1 MSSGLNP
8 FRHGRLHS
16 EGFTRKER
24 AVSVS
29 YGITIGLV
37 CSTGIESERGG
48 RAANEDNYLVCRKG
62 QIRFRDGDKEVI
74 RQQEGAG
81 VLLAVADG
89 MGGHEDGAL
98 ASAAAV
104 QAFSLLFSKGRPQ
117 APELALLRFVLKA
130 HDRLHAT
137 VARRGS
143 VRLGTTLTGAWILD
157 GRMHWVHVGDSRL
170 YFFRLTAD
178 HTHREFA
185 LRDQRPIPPDADRL
199 AQSFVYGSRGLG
211 EDASVRVDPGRDT
224 GSRHLRPGDI
234 ILLCTDGLTGFVDDH
249 RIADALREVP
259 QPAACAEVLVERA
272 IASGSNDN
280 ITVMVAR
287 VDEIPRPSR
296 APKRG
301 GALKKE
307 DTLVP
312 ED

>member
-1 MSSGLNP
+1 M
-8 FRHGRLHS
+8 
-16 EGFTRKER
+16 
-24 AVSVS
+24 S

-37 CSTGIESERGG
+37 CSTGIESDRGG
-48 RAANEDNYLVCRKG
+48 RTANEDNYLVCRNG
-62 QIRFRDGDKEVI
+62 QIRFRDDDKEVV
-74 RQQEGAG
+74 RNQEGAG

-104 QAFSLLFSKGRPQ
+104 QAFSLLFGKGKPQ

-130 HDRLHAT
+130 HNRLHST

-143 VRLGTTLTGAWILD
+143 VRLGTTLTGAWVLD
-157 GRMHWVHVGDSRL
+157 GRVFWVHVGDSRL
-170 YFFRLTAD
+170 YFLRNNQLVRLTAD

-185 LRDQRPIPPDADRL
+185 LRDQRPIPSDADRL

-211 EDASVRVDPGRDT
+211 DDAAVRIDPGRDT
-224 GSRHLRPGDI
+224 GSRHLRPGDTL
-234 ILLCTDGLTGFVDDH
+234 LLCTDGLTGFVDDR

-272 IASGSNDN
+272 MACGSDDN
-280 ITVMVAR
+280 ITVMVVR
-287 VDEIPRPSR
+287 VDELPSTPSAR
-296 APKRG
+296 KGRKN
-301 GALKKE
+301 LVKE

-312 ED
+312 EDD

>member
-1 MSSGLNP
+1 
-8 FRHGRLHS
+8 
-16 EGFTRKER
+16 
-24 AVSVS
+24 VS
-29 YGITIGLV
+29 YVITIGLV

-48 RAANEDNYLVCRKG
+48 RVANEDNYLVCRNG
-62 QIRFRDGDKEVI
+62 QVRFRDGDKEVV
-74 RQQEGAG
+74 RAEQGAG

-104 QAFSLLFSKGRPQ
+104 QAFSLLYSKGKPQ

-130 HDRLHAT
+130 HNRLHST

-143 VRLGTTLTGAWILD
+143 VRLGTTLTGAWVLD
-157 GRMHWVHVGDSRL
+157 GRVFWVHVGDSRL
-170 YFFRLTAD
+170 YFFRNNALIRLTAD

-185 LRDQRPIPPDADRL
+185 LRDQRPLPPDADRL

-211 EDASVRVDPGRDT
+211 DDASVRIDAGRDT
-224 GSRHLRPGDI
+224 GSRHLRPGDLL
-234 ILLCTDGLTGFVDDH
+234 LLCTDGLTGFVDDR

-272 IASGSNDN
+272 IAHGSTDN

-287 VDEIPRPSR
+287 IDEVPELAKPRKGKP
-296 APKRG
+296 
-301 GALKKE
+301 LTKE
-307 DTLVP
+307 TTLVP

>member
-1 MSSGLNP
+1 M
-8 FRHGRLHS
+8 
-16 EGFTRKER
+16 
-24 AVSVS
+24 S

-37 CSTGIESERGG
+37 CSTGIESDRGG
-48 RAANEDNYLVCRKG
+48 RAANEDNYLVCRNG
-62 QIRFRDGDKEVI
+62 QIRFRDDDKEVV
-74 RQQEGAG
+74 RAEEGAG

-104 QAFSLLFSKGRPQ
+104 QAFSLLFGRGKPQ

-130 HDRLHAT
+130 HRRLHAT

-157 GRMHWVHVGDSRL
+157 GRVFWVHVGDSRL
-170 YFFRLTAD
+170 YFFRNNTLVRLTAD

-185 LRDQRPIPPDADRL
+185 LRDQRPIPADADRL

-211 EDASVRVDPGRDT
+211 DDAGVRIDPGRDT
-224 GSRHLRPGDI
+224 GSRHLRPGDLL
-234 ILLCTDGLTGFVDDH
+234 LLCTDGLTGVVDDR

-272 IASGSNDN
+272 IAHGSTDN
-280 ITVMVAR
+280 ITAMVVR
-287 VDEIPRPSR
+287 IDEVPAEPR
-296 APKRG
+296 AG
-301 GALKKE
+301 GLRDD
-307 DTLVP
+307 DTLIP
-312 ED
+312 DDR

>member
-1 MSSGLNP
+1 MSS
-8 FRHGRLHS
+8 
-16 EGFTRKER
+16 
-24 AVSVS
+24 
-29 YGITIGLV
+29 GITIGLV
-37 CSTGIESERGG
+37 CSTGIESDRGG
-48 RAANEDNYLVCRKG
+48 RAMNEDNYLVCRNG
-62 QIRFRDGDKEVI
+62 QIRFRDGDKEVVK
-74 RQQEGAG
+74 QQKGAG

-104 QAFSLLFSKGRPQ
+104 QAFSLLYGKGKPQ
-117 APELALLRFVLKA
+117 APELSLLRFVLKA
-130 HDRLHAT
+130 HGRLHAT

-143 VRLGTTLTGAWILD
+143 VRLGTTLTGLWILD
-157 GRMHWVHVGDSRL
+157 GRVFWVHVGDSRL
-170 YFFRLTAD
+170 YFFRNNTLIRLTAD

-185 LRDQRPIPPDADRL
+185 LRDQRSIPPDADRL

-211 EDASVRVDPGRDT
+211 DDAGVRIDPGRDT

-234 ILLCTDGLTGFVDDH
+234 LLLCTDGLTSFVDDR

-272 IASGSNDN
+272 IARGSDDN

-287 VDEIPRPSR
+287 VDDLPEAARPAGEGS
-296 APKRG
+296 
-301 GALKKE
+301 ALAKE
-307 DTLVP
+307 ATLIP

>member
-1 MSSGLNP
+1 L
-8 FRHGRLHS
+8 
-16 EGFTRKER
+16 
-24 AVSVS
+24 S

-37 CSTGIESERGG
+37 CSTGIESDRGG
-48 RAANEDNYLVCRKG
+48 RAANEDNYLVCRNG
-62 QIRFRDGDKEVI
+62 QIRFRDDDKEVV
-74 RQQEGAG
+74 RAEEGAG

-104 QAFSLLFSKGRPQ
+104 QAFSLLFGRGKPQ

-130 HDRLHAT
+130 HRRLHAT

-157 GRMHWVHVGDSRL
+157 GRVFWVHVGDSRL
-170 YFFRLTAD
+170 YFFRNNTLVRLTAD

-185 LRDQRPIPPDADRL
+185 LRDQRPIPADADRL

-211 EDASVRVDPGRDT
+211 DDAGVRIDPGRDT
-224 GSRHLRPGDI
+224 GSRHLRPGDLL
-234 ILLCTDGLTGFVDDH
+234 LLCTDGLTGVVDDR

-272 IASGSNDN
+272 IAHGSTDN
-280 ITVMVAR
+280 ITAMVVR
-287 VDEIPRPSR
+287 IDEVPAEPR
-296 APKRG
+296 AG
-301 GALKKE
+301 GLRDD
-307 DTLVP
+307 DTLIP
-312 ED
+312 DDR

>member
-1 MSSGLNP
+1 M
-8 FRHGRLHS
+8 
-16 EGFTRKER
+16 
-24 AVSVS
+24 S

-37 CSTGIESERGG
+37 CSTGIESDRGG
-48 RAANEDNYLVCRKG
+48 RVMNEDNYLVCRNG
-62 QIRFRDGDKEVI
+62 QIRFRDDDKEIVKA
-74 RQQEGAG
+74 QAGAG

-104 QAFSLLFSKGRPQ
+104 QAFSLLYGKGKPQ
-117 APELALLRFVLKA
+117 APELSLLRFVLKA
-130 HDRLHAT
+130 HGRLHAT

-143 VRLGTTLTGAWILD
+143 VRLGTTLTGAWLLD
-157 GRMHWVHVGDSRL
+157 GRVFWVHVGDSRL
-170 YFFRLTAD
+170 YFFRNGTLIRLTAD

-211 EDASVRVDPGRDT
+211 DDAGVRVDPGRDT

-234 ILLCTDGLTGFVDDH
+234 LLLCTDGLTGFVDDR

-272 IASGSNDN
+272 IAHGSDDN

-287 VDEIPRPSR
+287 VDELPTP
-296 APKRG
+296 AKPAVRG
-301 GALKKE
+301 PGSAKE
-307 DTLVP
+307 DTLIP

>member
-1 MSSGLNP
+1 M
-8 FRHGRLHS
+8 
-16 EGFTRKER
+16 
-24 AVSVS
+24 S

-48 RAANEDNYLVCRKG
+48 RVANEDNYLICRNG
-62 QIRFRDGDKEVI
+62 QIRFRDGDKEVV
-74 RQQEGAG
+74 RPQDGAG

-104 QAFSLLFSKGRPQ
+104 QAFSLLFGKGHPQ
-117 APELALLRFVLKA
+117 APELSLLRFVLKA
-130 HDRLHAT
+130 HSRLHAT

-157 GRMHWVHVGDSRL
+157 GRVFWVHVGDSRL
-170 YFFRLTAD
+170 YFCRNHTMIRLTAD

-185 LRDQRPIPPDADRL
+185 LRDQRPIPADADRL

-211 EDASVRVDPGRDT
+211 DDEAVRIDPGRDT
-224 GSRHLRPGDI
+224 GSRHLRPGDTL
-234 ILLCTDGLTGFVDDH
+234 LLCTDGLTGFVDDR

-259 QPAACAEVLVERA
+259 HPAACAEVLVERA
-272 IASGSNDN
+272 IAHGSTDN

-287 VDEIPRPSR
+287 VDEAPGEPAGSSR
-296 APKRG
+296 GKR
-301 GALKKE
+301 LSKE
-307 DTLVP
+307 PTLVP
-312 ED
+312 DDD